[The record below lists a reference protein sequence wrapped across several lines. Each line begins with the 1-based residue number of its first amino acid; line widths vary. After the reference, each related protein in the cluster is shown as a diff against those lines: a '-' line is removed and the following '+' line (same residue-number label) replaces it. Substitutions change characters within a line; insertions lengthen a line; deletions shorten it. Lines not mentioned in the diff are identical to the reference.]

1 MGKYEFEISESITGS
16 RETSNETAYKYGIEI
31 GAQFDENFIVN
42 AGWKESYYDEHGV
55 SIDIHGLYLGAGY
68 RF

>member
-1 MGKYEFEISESITGS
+1 MSLRYLNLLLVQEKHQTK
-16 RETSNETAYKYGIEI
+16 TAYKYGIEI